1 MRNSPWAHCLSPS
14 TLVSN
19 SKWRPRD
26 VRLWVLKDI
35 TLRMISTVSSLY
47 VRIFYS
53 FLIFIK
59 TSQQPI
65 KQYVHYIWWA
75 THFARVKFL
84 KTLGEYSRIIIT
96 LYNMQE
102 KKNKNLASS
111 FIFTNEM
118 YLFRVKCCVWG
129 DNSFLQEGEKWSTK
143 TRLILHHN
151 ISRCVSV

>member
-1 MRNSPWAHCLSPS
+1 MPPYPGFK
-14 TLVSN
+14 
-19 SKWRPRD
+19 SKMAAVWRGCMGI
-26 VRLWVLKDI
+26 KDI
-35 TLRMISTVSSLY
+35 TLQRMISTVSSLY

-102 KKNKNLASS
+102 KKN
-111 FIFTNEM
+111 
-118 YLFRVKCCVWG
+118 
-129 DNSFLQEGEKWSTK
+129 QK
-143 TRLILHHN
+143 T
-151 ISRCVSV
+151 